1 MLYNIAI
8 SGGGANALAF
18 LGCMKYLEESFLDIS
33 IKNYA
38 GSSSGSLLCLF
49 MILNFSFEETVNF
62 VKKHL
67 IDDSTLKFSF
77 TNVIRIFSKY
87 GLDDGS
93 RISRV
98 VESILETKGFDKNTT
113 FLEITKRTG
122 KTLVVATTNI
132 SQKRIEYI
140 SVENNPEMNI
150 VTAIKMSTAIPL
162 LFDPVKYYDDLYGD
176 GLVFNNFPI
185 NVFDDSENTL
195 GLNLYVETD
204 RITTFTQYLN
214 SLMYCFIDNISV
226 QKSILSKNV
235 CNIKIDKKTKNFDFS
250 KMKFIVT
257 SKLVDEYIET
267 GYSQLQ
273 VFFNKSN

>member
-67 IDDSTLKFSF
+67 MDDSALRFSI
-77 TNVIRIFSKY
+77 TNVMRIFTKY

-98 VESILETKGFDKNTT
+98 VESILETKGFDKNAT
-113 FLEITKRTG
+113 FMDITKRTG
-122 KTLVVATTNI
+122 KTLVIATTNI
-132 SQKRIEYI
+132 SRKRVEYL

-150 VTAIKMSTAIPL
+150 VTAIKMSTAIPF

-185 NVFDDSENTL
+185 DVFSDSSNTL
-195 GLNLYVETD
+195 GLNLLVETD
-204 RITTFTQYLN
+204 KITTFTQYLN

-226 QKSILSKNV
+226 QKSMLMSNV
-235 CNIKIDKKTKNFDFS
+235 CNIKIDKKTKNFDFA

-257 SKLVDEYIET
+257 SELIDEYIET
-267 GYSQLQ
+267 GYSQLHI
-273 VFFNKSN
+273 FFNKSD

>member
-67 IDDSTLKFSF
+67 MDDSALRFSI
-77 TNVIRIFSKY
+77 TNVMRIFTKY

-113 FLEITKRTG
+113 FMDITKRTG
-122 KTLVVATTNI
+122 KTLVIATTNI
-132 SQKRIEYI
+132 SRKRVEYL

-150 VTAIKMSTAIPL
+150 VTAIKMSTAIPF

-185 NVFDDSENTL
+185 DVFSDSSNTL
-195 GLNLYVETD
+195 GLNLLVETD
-204 RITTFTQYLN
+204 KITTFTQYLN

-226 QKSILSKNV
+226 QKSMLMSNV
-235 CNIKIDKKTKNFDFS
+235 CNIKIDKKTKNFDFA

-257 SKLVDEYIET
+257 SELIDEYIET
-267 GYSQLQ
+267 GYSQLHI
-273 VFFNKSN
+273 FFNKSD